1 MDFYS
6 ILLDK
11 NLGGS
16 GDTHTNF
23 KLLVSGDLTTL
34 TEEMLDGVTSIG
46 FSCFYDCTSLTSV
59 EIPSSVISINSYAF
73 RYCSSLTSV
82 TIPNSVTSIRDHA
95 FANCPLASVTI
106 PSSVTNIGG
115 EAFRYCSSLKIVIVL
130 PTTPP
135 TLDDSNAFS
144 NAHSNLKIY
153 VPSRSVNAYKAA
165 TNWKDYAS
173 KIQAI
178 PS

>member
-46 FSCFYDCTSLTSV
+46 FCCFYDCTSLTSV

-82 TIPNSVTSIRDHA
+82 TIPNSVTSIENLA
-95 FANCPLASVTI
+95 FADCPLASITI
-106 PSSVTNIGG
+106 PSSVTNIGS
-115 EAFRYCSSLKIVIVL
+115 EAFRFCTSLASVTVL
-130 PTTPP
+130 ATTPP
-135 TLDDSNAFS
+135 TLGTGVFS
-144 NAHSNLKIY
+144 NTHSSLKIY
-153 VPSRSVNAYKAA
+153 VPSGSVNAYKAA
-165 TNWKDYAS
+165 TNWSNYAS